1 MAETEPDEYVT
12 VAQLRDILA
21 KLPGDAIVVMSK
33 DAEGNG
39 FSPFCEVG
47 DDENPDWYVAESSW
61 SGQLRDEE
69 YDADEDGPDGA
80 VPCVV
85 LWPTN

>member
-21 KLPGDAIVVMSK
+21 KLPDDAIVIMSK
-33 DAEGNG
+33 DSEGNA
-39 FSPFCEVG
+39 FSPLDEVG
-47 DDENPDWYVAESSW
+47 DTEDVDWYVPD
-61 SGQLRDEE
+61 SGYSGELRSDE

-85 LWPTN
+85 LWPKN